1 MNDKL
6 TIVRPYR
13 GESDLQLIIDL
24 IDACERV
31 DRLESFASISAL

>member
-1 MNDKL
+1 MNSLL
-6 TIVRPYR
+6 TIMRPYQ

-31 DRLESFASISAL
+31 DRLESFVSFA